1 MTRIIERLDEIA
13 QGYDALFCDLW
24 GCLHN
29 GVAPF
34 PEAVT
39 ALERFVAGG
48 GHVILL
54 TNSPRPRESV
64 ARQLDRMG
72 VPRRIWHDIASSGDA
87 AQAGMF
93 AGVVGEAVH
102 HIGPPRDESFF
113 ADIPDDLAERRNIRR
128 VDLAEAEGIVC
139 TGLFDDMTETPADYR
154 ATLLHAKAR
163 GLRLLC
169 ANPDIVVDVADKRIY
184 CAGALAA
191 AYTEMGGESLYFGKP
206 HAPVYD
212 LARRRLAAVAGAPVR
227 DSRILCL
234 GDGLRTDVQ
243 GALAEDMDCLFVSGG
258 LAAEDTGTSPAGGPD
273 PDRLRATLDAAQVS
287 ADYAIG
293 YLR

>member
-1 MTRIIERLDEIA
+1 MTSIIQSLDEIA
-13 QGYDALFCDLW
+13 SGYDALFCDLW

-34 PEAVT
+34 PEAVA
-39 ALERFVAGG
+39 ALERFAARG

-54 TNSPRPRESV
+54 TNSPRPRDSV

-72 VPRRIWHDIASSGDA
+72 TPRHIWHDIASSGDA

-113 ADIPDDLAERRNIRR
+113 ADIPADLPERRDIRR
-128 VDLAEAEGIVC
+128 VTLGEADGIVC

-154 ATLLHAKAR
+154 ATLLHAKVR
-163 GLRLLC
+163 GLKLLC
-169 ANPDIVVDVADKRIY
+169 ANPDIVVDVADKRIF

-191 AYTEMGGESLYFGKP
+191 AYEEMGGESLYFGKP
-206 HAPVYD
+206 HAPIYD
-212 LARRRLAAVAGAPVR
+212 LARRRLAAVAGAPVP
-227 DSRILCL
+227 DARILCL

-243 GALAEDMDCLFVSGG
+243 GALAEDLDCLFITGG
-258 LAAEDTGTSPAGGPD
+258 IAAEETGTAPGRGPD
-273 PDRLRATLDAAQVS
+273 PARLAAHLDEAQVS
-287 ADYAIG
+287 VDYAMG
-293 YLR
+293 FLR